1 MTPSRLVKVATTI
14 LRMVVSCG
22 WVSCPEDER
31 RRPVPTGHGKFFRRG
46 CLHHVLSAAVH
57 VPVSRHE
64 PCLAAR
70 KHMEGSPK
78 VAFPSGG
85 RFQAREGAHGL
96 PLAAGREGGPSRPCP
111 RASVQFVTV

>member
-70 KHMEGSPK
+70 KHMVGSPR
-78 VAFPSGG
+78 VAFPSCG
-85 RFQAREGAHGL
+85 RCLAGEKEQDL
-96 PLAAGREGGPSRPCP
+96 LLAA
-111 RASVQFVTV
+111 V